1 MSLLVVALLSLI
13 CILFVRKIKATDK
26 DKKRKIIGKRWNS
39 KYVDFVNEHSLA
51 IRAIKEL
58 NSKDKFSSIYPLI
71 YKNCYDTTRNF
82 EDVSCKDYL
91 IYKFHLDTL
100 GVRRIIKSRNNN
112 ISKEIDYKSKV
123 DLVKDKLGN
132 FDVSIEDLNEEKLRN
147 IESIVFNDLIE
158 KVNTDFYAEV
168 HLYLT
173 RGRIHRVVDEKKE
186 SFDLNEIIDVL
197 KSIDSSKLIDGRRFY
212 SGEVWKSIERVER
225 AKVSNELRQEIFER
239 DGYTCVNCGSTKKES
254 LEIDHIM
261 PISKGGKTE
270 PGNLQTL
277 CRNCNIRK
285 GNNIEW
291 RDFNCWTAINFTK
304 TK

>member
-1 MSLLVVALLSLI
+1 MPVISIVFISLFVVALLSLT

-26 DKKRKIIGKRWNS
+26 DKKRRIIGKRRNR

-58 NSKDKFSSIYPLI
+58 NSKYHFSLIYPLI
-71 YKNCYDTTRNF
+71 YKNRYDTTVNF
-82 EDVSCKDYL
+82 ENVSCKDYL
-91 IYKFHLDTL
+91 IYQFHLDTL
-100 GVRRIIKSRNNN
+100 GVRKIIKSRNNN

-123 DLVKDKLGN
+123 DLTKGKLGN

-186 SFDLNEIIDVL
+186 LFDLNEIIDVL
-197 KSIDSSKLIDGRRFY
+197 KSIDSSKVIDGRRFY
-212 SGEVWKSIERVER
+212 SREVWDSIERVER

-239 DGYTCVNCGSTKKES
+239 DGYTCVNCGSTEKEL
-254 LEIDHIM
+254 LEIDHIK

-277 CRNCNIRK
+277 CHDCNIRK
-285 GNNIEW
+285 GNDI
-291 RDFNCWTAINFTK
+291 D
-304 TK
+304 

>member
-1 MSLLVVALLSLI
+1 MQVISIVFISLLLSLI
-13 CILFVRKIKATDK
+13 CISIYLFVRKIKATDDK
-26 DKKRKIIGKRWNS
+26 DKKHKIIGKRRNR

-58 NSKDKFSSIYPLI
+58 NSKYQFSPIYPLI
-71 YKNCYDTTRNF
+71 YKNCYDTTVNF
-82 EDVSCKDYL
+82 EKVSCKDYL
-91 IYKFHLDTL
+91 IYQFHLDTL
-100 GVRRIIKSRNNN
+100 RVRRIIKSRNNN

-123 DLVKDKLGN
+123 DLTKDKLGN

-158 KVNTDFYAEV
+158 KANTDFYAEV

-173 RGRIHRVVDEKKE
+173 RGRMHRVIDEKKE
-186 SFDLNEIIDVL
+186 SFDLNEIIDAL
-197 KSIDSSKLIDGRRFY
+197 KSIDSSKLKDGRRFY
-212 SGEVWKSIERVER
+212 SGEVWNSIERVER

-239 DGYTCVNCGSTKKES
+239 DGYTCVNCGSTEKES
-254 LEIDHIM
+254 LEIDHIQ

-285 GNNIEW
+285 GNNIDW
-291 RDFNCWTAINFTK
+291 
-304 TK
+304 

>member
-1 MSLLVVALLSLI
+1 MQVILIVFISLLVVALLSLI

-26 DKKRKIIGKRWNS
+26 DKKRRIIGKRRNR

-58 NSKDKFSSIYPLI
+58 NSKYQFSTIYPLI
-71 YKNCYDTTRNF
+71 YKNCYDTTVNF
-82 EDVSCKDYL
+82 ENVSCKDYL
-91 IYKFHLDTL
+91 IYQFYLNTL
-100 GVRRIIKSRNNN
+100 SVRRIIKSRNNN
-112 ISKEIDYKSKV
+112 ISKEIDYKGKV
-123 DLVKDKLGN
+123 DLAKDKLGN

-158 KVNTDFYAEV
+158 KVDTDFYAEV

-212 SGEVWKSIERVER
+212 SGEVWDSIKRVER
-225 AKVSNELRQEIFER
+225 AKVSKELRQEIFER
-239 DGYTCVNCGSTKKES
+239 DGYTCVNCGSTEKES

-277 CRNCNIRK
+277 CHDCNIRK
-285 GNNIEW
+285 GNDIDW
-291 RDFNCWTAINFTK
+291 RDFNC
-304 TK
+304 

>member
-1 MSLLVVALLSLI
+1 MQVILIVFISLLVVALLSLI

-26 DKKRKIIGKRWNS
+26 DKKRRIIGKRRNR

-58 NSKDKFSSIYPLI
+58 NSKYQFSSIYPLI

-173 RGRIHRVVDEKKE
+173 RGRMHRVVDEKKE
-186 SFDLNEIIDVL
+186 SFDLNEIIDAL

-212 SGEVWKSIERVER
+212 SREVWKSIERVER
-225 AKVSNELRQEIFER
+225 AKVSKELRQEIFER
-239 DGYTCVNCGSTKKES
+239 DGYTCVNCGSTEKES

-270 PGNLQTL
+270 PSNLQTL
-277 CRNCNIRK
+277 CRNCNARK
-285 GNNIEW
+285 GNNIDW
-291 RDFNCWTAINFTK
+291 RDFNC
-304 TK
+304 

>member
-1 MSLLVVALLSLI
+1 MQVISIVFISLFVVALLSFL

-26 DKKRKIIGKRWNS
+26 DKKSKIIGKRRNR
-39 KYVDFVNEHSLA
+39 KYVDFINEHSLA

-58 NSKDKFSSIYPLI
+58 NSKYQFSPIYPLI
-71 YKNCYDTTRNF
+71 YKNRYDSTVNF
-82 EDVSCKDYL
+82 ENVSCKDYL
-91 IYKFHLDTL
+91 IYQFHLDTL
-100 GVRRIIKSRNNN
+100 CVRRIVKSRNNN

-132 FDVSIEDLNEEKLRN
+132 FDVSIEDLDEEKLRN

-158 KVNTDFYAEV
+158 KVDTDFYAEV

-197 KSIDSSKLIDGRRFY
+197 KSIDSSKVIDGRRFY
-212 SGEVWKSIERVER
+212 SGKVWKSIERVER

-239 DGYTCVNCGSTKKES
+239 DGYTCVICGSTEKES

-270 PGNLQTL
+270 PDNLQTL
-277 CRNCNIRK
+277 CHDCNIRK
-285 GNNIEW
+285 GSDID
-291 RDFNCWTAINFTK
+291 R
-304 TK
+304 

>member
-1 MSLLVVALLSLI
+1 MQVISIVFISLLLSLI
-13 CILFVRKIKATDK
+13 CISIYLFVREIKATDK
-26 DKKRKIIGKRWNS
+26 DKKRKIIGKRRNR

-58 NSKDKFSSIYPLI
+58 NSKYQFSPIYPLI
-71 YKNCYDTTRNF
+71 YKNCYDTTVNF
-82 EDVSCKDYL
+82 EKVSCKDYL
-91 IYKFHLDTL
+91 IYQFHLDTL
-100 GVRRIIKSRNNN
+100 RVRRIIKSRNNN

-123 DLVKDKLGN
+123 DLTKDKLGN
-132 FDVSIEDLNEEKLRN
+132 FDVFIEDLNEEKLRN

-173 RGRIHRVVDEKKE
+173 RGRMHRVVDEKKE
-186 SFDLNEIIDVL
+186 LFDLNEIIDVL
-197 KSIDSSKLIDGRRFY
+197 KSIDSSKVIDGRRFY

-225 AKVSNELRQEIFER
+225 AKVSKELRQEIFER

-285 GNNIEW
+285 GNNIDW
-291 RDFNCWTAINFTK
+291 
-304 TK
+304 

>member
-1 MSLLVVALLSLI
+1 MLEKLKLLI
-13 CILFVRKIKATDK
+13 RI
-26 DKKRKIIGKRWNS
+26 KKRRIIGKRRNR

-58 NSKDKFSSIYPLI
+58 NSKYQFSSIYPLI
-71 YKNCYDTTRNF
+71 YKNCYDSTRNF

-91 IYKFHLDTL
+91 IYQFHLDTL
-100 GVRRIIKSRNNN
+100 IVRRIIKSRNNN

-123 DLVKDKLGN
+123 DLAKDKLGN
-132 FDVSIEDLNEEKLRN
+132 FDVSIEDLDEEKLRN
-147 IESIVFNDLIE
+147 IESIVFNNLIE
-158 KVNTDFYAEV
+158 KVDTDFYAEV

-212 SGEVWKSIERVER
+212 SGEVWDSIKRVER

-239 DGYTCVNCGSTKKES
+239 DGYTCVNCGSTGKES

-270 PGNLQTL
+270 PDNLQTL
-277 CRNCNIRK
+277 CHDCNIRK
-285 GNNIEW
+285 ENDIDW
-291 RDFNCWTAINFTK
+291 
-304 TK
+304 

>member
-1 MSLLVVALLSLI
+1 MQVILIVLISLLLSLI
-13 CILFVRKIKATDK
+13 ICISIYLFVREIKATDK
-26 DKKRKIIGKRWNS
+26 DKKRKIIGKRRNR

-58 NSKDKFSSIYPLI
+58 NSKYQFSSIYPLI
-71 YKNCYDTTRNF
+71 YKYCYDSTRNF
-82 EDVSCKDYL
+82 EKVSCKDYL
-91 IYKFHLDTL
+91 IYQFHLDTL
-100 GVRRIIKSRNNN
+100 SIRRIIKSRNNN

-123 DLVKDKLGN
+123 DLTKDKLGN

-173 RGRIHRVVDEKKE
+173 RGRMHRVIDEKKE
-186 SFDLNEIIDVL
+186 SFDLNEIIDAL
-197 KSIDSSKLIDGRRFY
+197 KSIDSSKVIDGRRFY
-212 SGEVWKSIERVER
+212 SGEVWGSIERVER

-239 DGYTCVNCGSTKKES
+239 DGYTCVICGSTEKES
-254 LEIDHIM
+254 LEIDHIK

-277 CRNCNIRK
+277 CHDCNVRK
-285 GNNIEW
+285 GN
-291 RDFNCWTAINFTK
+291 DFDL
-304 TK
+304 

>member
-1 MSLLVVALLSLI
+1 MQVILIVFISLLVVALLSLI

-26 DKKRKIIGKRWNS
+26 DKKRKIIGKRRNR

-58 NSKDKFSSIYPLI
+58 NSKYKFSSIYPLI

-186 SFDLNEIIDVL
+186 LFDLNEIIDVL
-197 KSIDSSKLIDGRRFY
+197 KSIDSSKVIDGRRFY

-225 AKVSNELRQEIFER
+225 AKVSKELRQEIFER
-239 DGYTCVNCGSTKKES
+239 DGYTCVNCGSTEKES

-270 PGNLQTL
+270 PSNLQTL

-285 GNNIEW
+285 GNDIDW
-291 RDFNCWTAINFTK
+291 
-304 TK
+304 

>member
-1 MSLLVVALLSLI
+1 MQVISIVFISLLVIALLSI

-26 DKKRKIIGKRWNS
+26 DKKRKIFGKRRNR

-58 NSKDKFSSIYPLI
+58 NSKYQFSSIYPLI
-71 YKNCYDTTRNF
+71 YKNCYDTTANF
-82 EDVSCKDYL
+82 ENVSCKDYL
-91 IYKFHLDTL
+91 IYQFHLNTL
-100 GVRRIIKSRNNN
+100 CVRRIVKSRNNN

-123 DLVKDKLGN
+123 DLTKDKLGN

-147 IESIVFNDLIE
+147 IESIVFNNLIE
-158 KVNTDFYAEV
+158 KANTDFYAEV

-212 SGEVWKSIERVER
+212 SGEVWDSIKRVER

-239 DGYTCVNCGSTKKES
+239 DGYTCVNCGSTKKS
-254 LEIDHIM
+254 H
-261 PISKGGKTE
+261 
-270 PGNLQTL
+270 
-277 CRNCNIRK
+277 
-285 GNNIEW
+285 
-291 RDFNCWTAINFTK
+291 
-304 TK
+304 

>member
-1 MSLLVVALLSLI
+1 MQVISIVFISLLLSLI
-13 CILFVRKIKATDK
+13 CISIYLFVRKIKATDK
-26 DKKRKIIGKRWNS
+26 DKKHKIIGKRRNR

-58 NSKDKFSSIYPLI
+58 NSKYQFSPIYPLI
-71 YKNCYDTTRNF
+71 YKNCYDTTVNF
-82 EDVSCKDYL
+82 EKVSCKDYL
-91 IYKFHLDTL
+91 IYQFHLDTL
-100 GVRRIIKSRNNN
+100 RVRRIIKSRNNN

-123 DLVKDKLGN
+123 DLTKDKLGN

-173 RGRIHRVVDEKKE
+173 RGRMHRVVDEKKE
-186 SFDLNEIIDVL
+186 LFDLNEIIDVL
-197 KSIDSSKLIDGRRFY
+197 KSIDSSKVIDGRRFY

-225 AKVSNELRQEIFER
+225 AKVSKELRQEIFER

-277 CRNCNIRK
+277 CCNCNIRK
-285 GNNIEW
+285 GNNIDW
-291 RDFNCWTAINFTK
+291 
-304 TK
+304 

>member
-1 MSLLVVALLSLI
+1 MQVISIVFISLFVVALLSFI

-26 DKKRKIIGKRWNS
+26 DKKSKIIGKRRNR
-39 KYVDFVNEHSLA
+39 KYVDFINEHSLA

-58 NSKDKFSSIYPLI
+58 NSKYQFSPIYPLI
-71 YKNCYDTTRNF
+71 YKNRYDSTVNF
-82 EDVSCKDYL
+82 ENVSCKDYL
-91 IYKFHLDTL
+91 IYQFHLDTL
-100 GVRRIIKSRNNN
+100 CVRRIVKSRNNN

-132 FDVSIEDLNEEKLRN
+132 FDVSIEDLDEEKLRN

-158 KVNTDFYAEV
+158 KVDTDFYAEV

-197 KSIDSSKLIDGRRFY
+197 KSIDSSKVIDGRRFY
-212 SGEVWKSIERVER
+212 SGKVWKSIERVER

-239 DGYTCVNCGSTKKES
+239 DGYTCVICGSTEKES

-270 PGNLQTL
+270 PDNLQTL
-277 CRNCNIRK
+277 CHDCNIRK
-285 GNNIEW
+285 GNDID
-291 RDFNCWTAINFTK
+291 R
-304 TK
+304 

>member
-1 MSLLVVALLSLI
+1 MQAISIVFISLLVVALLSLI

-26 DKKRKIIGKRWNS
+26 DKKRKIIGKRRNK

-58 NSKDKFSSIYPLI
+58 NSKYQFIPFYPLI
-71 YKNCYDTTRNF
+71 YKNRYNTTVNF
-82 EDVSCKDYL
+82 EKVSCKDYL
-91 IYKFHLDTL
+91 IYQFHLDTL

-123 DLVKDKLGN
+123 DLTKDKLGN

-186 SFDLNEIIDVL
+186 LFDLNEIVDVL
-197 KSIDSSKLIDGRRFY
+197 KSIDSSKVIDGRRFY
-212 SGEVWKSIERVER
+212 SREVWKSIERVER

-239 DGYTCVNCGSTKKES
+239 DGYTCVNCGSTEKEL
-254 LEIDHIM
+254 LEIDHIK

-270 PGNLQTL
+270 PDNLQTL
-277 CRNCNIRK
+277 CHDCNIRK
-285 GNNIEW
+285 GNDIDW
-291 RDFNCWTAINFTK
+291 
-304 TK
+304 

>member
-1 MSLLVVALLSLI
+1 MQVILIVLISLLLSLI
-13 CILFVRKIKATDK
+13 ICISIYLFVREIKATDK
-26 DKKRKIIGKRWNS
+26 DKKRKIIGKRRNR

-58 NSKDKFSSIYPLI
+58 NSKYQFSSIYPLI
-71 YKNCYDTTRNF
+71 YKYCYDSTRNF
-82 EDVSCKDYL
+82 EKVSCKDYL
-91 IYKFHLDTL
+91 IYQFHLDTL
-100 GVRRIIKSRNNN
+100 SIRRIIKSRNNN

-123 DLVKDKLGN
+123 DLTKDKLGN

-173 RGRIHRVVDEKKE
+173 RGRMHRVIDEKKE
-186 SFDLNEIIDVL
+186 SFDLNEIIDAL
-197 KSIDSSKLIDGRRFY
+197 KSIDSSKLKDGRRFY
-212 SGEVWKSIERVER
+212 SVEVWNSIERVER
-225 AKVSNELRQEIFER
+225 AKVSNELRQEIFKR
-239 DGYTCVNCGSTKKES
+239 DGYTCVNCGSTEKES

-277 CRNCNIRK
+277 CHDCNVRK
-285 GNNIEW
+285 GN
-291 RDFNCWTAINFTK
+291 DFDL
-304 TK
+304 

>member
-1 MSLLVVALLSLI
+1 MFISLLLSLI
-13 CILFVRKIKATDK
+13 CISIYLLVRKIKATDK
-26 DKKRKIIGKRWNS
+26 DKKHKIIGKRRNR

-58 NSKDKFSSIYPLI
+58 NSKYQFSPIYPLI
-71 YKNCYDTTRNF
+71 YKNCYDSTRNF
-82 EDVSCKDYL
+82 EDISCKDYL
-91 IYKFHLDTL
+91 IYQFHLDTL
-100 GVRRIIKSRNNN
+100 IVRRIIKSRNNN

-123 DLVKDKLGN
+123 DLAKDKLGN
-132 FDVSIEDLNEEKLRN
+132 FDVSIEDLNEEKMRN

-173 RGRIHRVVDEKKE
+173 RGRMHRVIYEKKE
-186 SFDLNEIIDVL
+186 SFDLNEIIDAL
-197 KSIDSSKLIDGRRFY
+197 KSIDSSKLKDGRRFY
-212 SGEVWKSIERVER
+212 SREVWNSIERVER

-239 DGYTCVNCGSTKKES
+239 DGYTCVNCGSTEKES

-270 PGNLQTL
+270 PSNLQTL

-285 GNNIEW
+285 GNNI
-291 RDFNCWTAINFTK
+291 D
-304 TK
+304 

>member
-1 MSLLVVALLSLI
+1 MQVISIVFISLLLSLI
-13 CILFVRKIKATDK
+13 CISIYLFVRKIKATDK
-26 DKKRKIIGKRWNS
+26 DKKHKIIGKRRNR

-58 NSKDKFSSIYPLI
+58 NSKYQFSPIYPLI
-71 YKNCYDTTRNF
+71 YKNCYDSTRNF
-82 EDVSCKDYL
+82 EDISCKDYL
-91 IYKFHLDTL
+91 IYQFHLDTL
-100 GVRRIIKSRNNN
+100 IVRRIIKSRNNN

-123 DLVKDKLGN
+123 DLAKDKLGN
-132 FDVSIEDLNEEKLRN
+132 FDVSIEDLNEEKMRN

-173 RGRIHRVVDEKKE
+173 RGRMHRVIDEKKE
-186 SFDLNEIIDVL
+186 SFDLNEIIDAL
-197 KSIDSSKLIDGRRFY
+197 KSIDSSKLKDGRRFY
-212 SGEVWKSIERVER
+212 SREVWNSIERVER

-239 DGYTCVNCGSTKKES
+239 DGYTCVNCGSTEKES

-270 PGNLQTL
+270 PSNLQTL

-285 GNNIEW
+285 GNKI
-291 RDFNCWTAINFTK
+291 D
-304 TK
+304 

>member
-1 MSLLVVALLSLI
+1 MQVISIVFISLFVVALLSFI

-26 DKKRKIIGKRWNS
+26 DKKSKIIGKRRNR
-39 KYVDFVNEHSLA
+39 KYVDFINEHSLA

-58 NSKDKFSSIYPLI
+58 NSKYQFSPIYPLI
-71 YKNCYDTTRNF
+71 YKYCYDTTVNF
-82 EDVSCKDYL
+82 ENVSCKDYL
-91 IYKFHLDTL
+91 IYQFHLDTL
-100 GVRRIIKSRNNN
+100 CVRRIVKSRNNN

-123 DLVKDKLGN
+123 DLAKDKLGN
-132 FDVSIEDLNEEKLRN
+132 FDVSIENLDEEKLRN
-147 IESIVFNDLIE
+147 IESIESIVFNDLIE
-158 KVNTDFYAEV
+158 KVDTDFYAEV

-197 KSIDSSKLIDGRRFY
+197 KSIDSSKVIDGRRFY
-212 SGEVWKSIERVER
+212 SGKVWKSIERVER

-239 DGYTCVNCGSTKKES
+239 DGYTCVICGSTEKES

-270 PGNLQTL
+270 PDNLQTL
-277 CRNCNIRK
+277 CHDCNIRK
-285 GNNIEW
+285 GNDID
-291 RDFNCWTAINFTK
+291 R
-304 TK
+304 

>member
-1 MSLLVVALLSLI
+1 MQAILIVFISLLVVALLSLI

-26 DKKRKIIGKRWNS
+26 DKKRKIIGKRRNR

-58 NSKDKFSSIYPLI
+58 NSKYKFSSIYPLI

-123 DLVKDKLGN
+123 DLAKDKLGN

-212 SGEVWKSIERVER
+212 SREVWKSIERVER
-225 AKVSNELRQEIFER
+225 AKVSKELRQEIFER
-239 DGYTCVNCGSTKKES
+239 DGYTCVICGSTEKES

-270 PGNLQTL
+270 PSNLQTL

-285 GNNIEW
+285 GNDID
-291 RDFNCWTAINFTK
+291 R
-304 TK
+304 

>member
-1 MSLLVVALLSLI
+1 MLVISIVFISLLVVALLSLL
-13 CILFVRKIKATDK
+13 CILFVREIKATDK
-26 DKKRKIIGKRWNS
+26 DKKRRIIGKRRNR

-58 NSKDKFSSIYPLI
+58 NSKYQFSSIYPLI
-71 YKNCYDTTRNF
+71 YKYCYDTTVNF
-82 EDVSCKDYL
+82 ENVSCKDYL

-173 RGRIHRVVDEKKE
+173 RGRIHRVVDEKKR
-186 SFDLNEIIDVL
+186 II
-197 KSIDSSKLIDGRRFY
+197 
-212 SGEVWKSIERVER
+212 
-225 AKVSNELRQEIFER
+225 
-239 DGYTCVNCGSTKKES
+239 
-254 LEIDHIM
+254 
-261 PISKGGKTE
+261 
-270 PGNLQTL
+270 
-277 CRNCNIRK
+277 
-285 GNNIEW
+285 
-291 RDFNCWTAINFTK
+291 
-304 TK
+304 

>member
-1 MSLLVVALLSLI
+1 MQAILIVFISLLVVALLSLI

-26 DKKRKIIGKRWNS
+26 DKKRKIIGKRRNR

-58 NSKDKFSSIYPLI
+58 NSKYKFSSIYPLI

-212 SGEVWKSIERVER
+212 SREVWKSIERVER
-225 AKVSNELRQEIFER
+225 AKVSKELRQEIFER
-239 DGYTCVNCGSTKKES
+239 DGYTCVNCGSTEKES

-270 PGNLQTL
+270 PSNLQTL

-285 GNNIEW
+285 GNDID
-291 RDFNCWTAINFTK
+291 R
-304 TK
+304 

>member
-1 MSLLVVALLSLI
+1 MQVILIVLISLLLSLI
-13 CILFVRKIKATDK
+13 ICISIYLFVREIKATDK
-26 DKKRKIIGKRWNS
+26 DKKRRIIGKRRNR

-58 NSKDKFSSIYPLI
+58 NSKYQFSHIYPLI
-71 YKNCYDTTRNF
+71 YKNCYDTTVNF
-82 EDVSCKDYL
+82 ENVSCKDYL
-91 IYKFHLDTL
+91 IYQFHLDTL

-123 DLVKDKLGN
+123 DLTKDKLGN

-173 RGRIHRVVDEKKE
+173 RGRIHKVVDEKKE
-186 SFDLNEIIDVL
+186 LFDLNEIIDVL
-197 KSIDSSKLIDGRRFY
+197 KSIDSSKVKDGRRFY
-212 SGEVWKSIERVER
+212 SREVWDSIERVER

-239 DGYTCVNCGSTKKES
+239 DGYTCVNCGSTEKES

-277 CRNCNIRK
+277 CRDCNFRK
-285 GNNIEW
+285 GNNI
-291 RDFNCWTAINFTK
+291 DL
-304 TK
+304 

>member
-1 MSLLVVALLSLI
+1 MPVISIVFISLLVVTLLSLI

-26 DKKRKIIGKRWNS
+26 NKKRKIIGKRRNR
-39 KYVDFVNEHSLA
+39 KYVDFINEHSLA

-58 NSKDKFSSIYPLI
+58 NSKYKFSTIYPLI
-71 YKNCYDTTRNF
+71 YKNRYDSTVNF
-82 EDVSCKDYL
+82 ENVSCKDYL
-91 IYKFHLDTL
+91 IYQFHLDTL
-100 GVRRIIKSRNNN
+100 GVRKIIKSRNNN

-123 DLVKDKLGN
+123 DLTKDKLGN

-186 SFDLNEIIDVL
+186 LFDLNEIIDVL
-197 KSIDSSKLIDGRRFY
+197 KNIDSSKVKDGRRFY
-212 SGEVWKSIERVER
+212 SREVWKSIERVER

-239 DGYTCVNCGSTKKES
+239 DGYTCVNCGSTEKEL
-254 LEIDHIM
+254 LEIDHIK

-270 PGNLQTL
+270 PDNLQTL
-277 CRNCNIRK
+277 CHDCNIRK
-285 GNNIEW
+285 GNDI
-291 RDFNCWTAINFTK
+291 D
-304 TK
+304 

>member
-1 MSLLVVALLSLI
+1 MPAISIVFISLLVVALLSLM

-26 DKKRKIIGKRWNS
+26 DKKRRIIGKRQNR

-58 NSKDKFSSIYPLI
+58 NSEYQFSLIYPLI
-71 YKNCYDTTRNF
+71 YKNCYDSTVNF
-82 EDVSCKDYL
+82 ENVSCKDYL
-91 IYKFHLDTL
+91 IYQFHLDTL

-112 ISKEIDYKSKV
+112 ISKEIDYKGKV
-123 DLVKDKLGN
+123 DLAKDKLGN

-186 SFDLNEIIDVL
+186 LFDLNEIVDVL
-197 KSIDSSKLIDGRRFY
+197 KSIDSSKVIDGRRFY
-212 SGEVWKSIERVER
+212 SREVWKSIERVER
-225 AKVSNELRQEIFER
+225 AKVSNELRQEIFEK
-239 DGYTCVNCGSTKKES
+239 DGYTCVNCGSTEKEL
-254 LEIDHIM
+254 LEIDHIK

-270 PGNLQTL
+270 PINLQTL
-277 CRNCNIRK
+277 CHDCNIRK
-285 GNNIEW
+285 GNNI
-291 RDFNCWTAINFTK
+291 D
-304 TK
+304 